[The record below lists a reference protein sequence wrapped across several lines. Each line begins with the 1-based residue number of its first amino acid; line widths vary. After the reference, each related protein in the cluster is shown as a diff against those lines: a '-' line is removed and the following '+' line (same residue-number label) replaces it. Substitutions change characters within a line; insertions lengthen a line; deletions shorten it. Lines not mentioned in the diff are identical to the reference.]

1 MLSTP
6 AVPSS
11 DPRSPAGPPSGALP
25 VVSVRDGGVVLGGR
39 PVLRGIDLDVH
50 AGEFVALLGANG
62 SGKSTLVRAVTGL
75 LPLARG
81 EVRLFGEQQGSL
93 RDRHR
98 VGYVPQRAT
107 AASGVPASVSEV
119 VAQGRLGHRPLLRPL
134 RSADRRAVA
143 DALGVVGLADRARDS
158 VSSLSGGQQQRV
170 LIARALAGEPELLL
184 LDEPTAGV
192 DLPNQQALAD
202 ALALLKQRGVTV
214 VLVAHE
220 LGPLAPLVDRV
231 VVVRHGRLAY
241 DGPALADAGSGA
253 GHAPY
258 LSLVDGHHH
267 GHSHDHGVPGADRAH
282 RHDHAPHVAG
292 PLDGS
297 HEGGG
302 RR

>member
-1 MLSTP
+1 MLST
-6 AVPSS
+6 
-11 DPRSPAGPPSGALP
+11 RTSPPTTPHP
-25 VVSVRDGGVVLGGR
+25 VVAVHDGGVVLGGR
-39 PVLRGIDLDVH
+39 PVLRGIDLEVR

-81 EVRLFGEQQGSL
+81 EVRLFGEPQDSL

-119 VAQGRLGHRPLLRPL
+119 VAAGRLGHRRLLRPL
-134 RSADRRAVA
+134 RPVDRRAIA
-143 DALGVVGLADRARDS
+143 DALDVVGLADQARDS

-170 LIARALAGEPELLL
+170 LIARALAGQPELLI

-192 DLPNQQALAD
+192 DLPHQQALAD
-202 ALALLKQRGVTV
+202 ALGTLKERGVTV
-214 VLVAHE
+214 LLVAHE

-241 DGPALADAGSGA
+241 DGPALAEAGSGS

-267 GHSHDHGVPGADRAH
+267 AHDHDHPGTGRAH

-302 RR
+302 RG

>member
-1 MLSTP
+1 VLSVP
-6 AVPSS
+6 AA
-11 DPRSPAGPPSGALP
+11 PAPDTCAGVGTAP
-25 VVSVRDGGVVLGGR
+25 VISVRDGGVVLGGR
-39 PVLRGIDLDVH
+39 PVLRGIDLDVR
-50 AGEFVALLGANG
+50 AGEFVALLGGNG

-81 EVRLFGEQQGSL
+81 EVRLFGEPQGAL

-107 AASGVPASVSEV
+107 AASGVPASVAEV
-119 VAQGRLGHRPLLRPL
+119 VAAGRLGHRPLLRPL
-134 RSADRRAVA
+134 RAVDRRAIA
-143 DALGVVGLADRARDS
+143 EALDVVGLSGRARES
-158 VSSLSGGQQQRV
+158 VSALSGGQQQRV
-170 LIARALAGEPELLL
+170 LIARALAGEPELLI

-202 ALALLKQRGVTV
+202 ALAVLKQRGVTV

-231 VVVRHGRLAY
+231 VVVRDGRLAY
-241 DGPALADAGSGA
+241 DGPALADTPSGA

-267 GHSHDHGVPGADRAH
+267 DHTHRGTDDVH

-297 HEGGG
+297 HEGG
-302 RR
+302 RRP